1 MPHDVPYTRTERYE
15 TIIIGWGR
23 AALAAACE
31 LQKRD
36 VDCLVLRTEGT
47 VRSLRRAGAH
57 LEILTDELRYEASS
71 VVVAMGRARSPID
84 LRSVEGDPGLHI
96 LGDVARD
103 AVRIAERIAA
113 AGP

>member
-57 LEILTDELRYEASS
+57 LEILTDGLRYEATS
-71 VVVAMGRARSPID
+71 VIVAVGRAQRPLD
-84 LRSVEGDPGLHI
+84 LRAVEGDPALHI

-113 AGP
+113 TES

>member
-1 MPHDVPYTRTERYE
+1 MPHAAPHTRTERYQ
-15 TIIIGWGR
+15 TIIIGGGR

-31 LQKRD
+31 LQRRD

-47 VRSLRRAGAH
+47 VRSLRRAGSH
-57 LEILTDELRYEASS
+57 FEILTDGLRYEATS
-71 VVVAMGRARSPID
+71 VVVAVGRAPSPLD
-84 LRSVEGDPGLHI
+84 LRSVEGDPDLHI

-113 AGP
+113 AGS